1 MIIGFSYSVQ
11 LTLLFIILS
20 ELFGLNYYSTL
31 FNCGQLASHVGSY
44 VLNVRIVGKLYDREA
59 QKQLGATRSTVRKL
73 TCRLSFLILAGVN
86 LFGALVLLILVMR
99 TRNYY
104 QD

>member
-1 MIIGFSYSVQ
+1 M
-11 LTLLFIILS
+11 
-20 ELFGLNYYSTL
+20 NYYSTL